1 MYTVLIA
8 EDELLVRIGLT
19 ASVMWEKLD
28 MQVVADVADGEKAY
42 ELFCEKKPDILI
54 TDLSM
59 PGMDGLTLIRK
70 IRQTQEKCAVIVVTC
85 MDRFDLLHEAMDLGV
100 IAYLVKVTMSMTD
113 IENALLKAKQ
123 ALGAPRR
130 RESLQGAERVEAAFS
145 DYLFGNTLPYEQLAQ
160 RCLQEGMELLPG
172 YYLCI
177 ARIQS
182 QQKISWQLEKA
193 FRGMLMERLKN
204 QHVLL
209 TVQQGGYT
217 VALFSRTPKV
227 HDMISQCEAFVEYIR
242 DSFGV
247 HVLMAATMENISA
260 PCLPERFAKIRST
273 CDVIRDNPS
282 TLLWFDENGA
292 LVDTHIR
299 AELEHLRESLWLLSD
314 YELALELV
322 KTAYELEDAFSGNAE
337 LFFSLLERL
346 AMRLWEKSG
355 VSQEQRMMLR
365 RGLEDADTPISALQ
379 YLCRY
384 GVDRLPTYRSEIR
397 MVISFVIR
405 HPEADL
411 SLKRAAQLVS
421 LHPQYLSN
429 LFKKEVGVNYSDFI
443 CTTRV
448 LAAKRILRTSSQ
460 SVQQI
465 AETLGFSDQAYFC
478 RKFKQLT
485 GQTPV
490 QWRRRIQ

>member
-100 IAYLVKVTMSMTD
+100 VAYLVKVTMSMTD

-130 RESLQGAERVEAAFS
+130 RESSQGAERVEAAFS

-160 RCLQEGMELLPG
+160 RCLQEGMELLPR

-193 FRGMLMERLKN
+193 FRGMLTERLKN

-260 PCLPERFAKIRST
+260 PCL
-273 CDVIRDNPS
+273 N
-282 TLLWFDENGA
+282 A
-292 LVDTHIR
+292 LP
-299 AELEHLRESLWLLSD
+299 
-314 YELALELV
+314 
-322 KTAYELEDAFSGNAE
+322 
-337 LFFSLLERL
+337 
-346 AMRLWEKSG
+346 KS
-355 VSQEQRMMLR
+355 VPP
-365 RGLEDADTPISALQ
+365 AT
-379 YLCRY
+379 
-384 GVDRLPTYRSEIR
+384 
-397 MVISFVIR
+397 
-405 HPEADL
+405 
-411 SLKRAAQLVS
+411 
-421 LHPQYLSN
+421 
-429 LFKKEVGVNYSDFI
+429 
-443 CTTRV
+443 
-448 LAAKRILRTSSQ
+448 
-460 SVQQI
+460 
-465 AETLGFSDQAYFC
+465 
-478 RKFKQLT
+478 
-485 GQTPV
+485 
-490 QWRRRIQ
+490 